1 MDQDDS
7 AIFLDNVF
15 HSEKFSI
22 RSAQKAVWQY
32 RSIADALP
40 LTESWNRYFY
50 NHFFE

>member
-40 LTESWNRYFY
+40 LTES
-50 NHFFE
+50 